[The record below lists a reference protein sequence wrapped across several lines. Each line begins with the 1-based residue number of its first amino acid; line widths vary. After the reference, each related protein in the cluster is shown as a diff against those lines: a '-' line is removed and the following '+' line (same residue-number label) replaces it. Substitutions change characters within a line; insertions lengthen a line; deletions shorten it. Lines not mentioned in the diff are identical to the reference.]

1 MWEKEFDSLSLSL
14 FIYEW
19 VLQFFLLQI
28 WNVIHWVVSVWLE
41 STIGIVS
48 SGVIDQNHIY
58 EQITWAAS
66 WEQIDGGQNE
76 RGEMW

>member
-14 FIYEW
+14 FNYEW

-48 SGVIDQNHIY
+48 SGVIDQNRIY

-66 WEQIDGGQNE
+66 WEQFDGGQNE